1 MKCDCCEREATV
13 HEVSIQH
20 GKRSER
26 HLCEQCAQAKGVLQI
41 GPMPGLV
48 PGPVPGPMPG
58 LVPGQAK
65 SVEHPAGPQVA
76 RGGEAPQSSVCPACG
91 MTFAGFRQA
100 ERLGCAACY
109 VALEGHLLPLIQRVQ
124 EGACQHVGK
133 VPKRALGESAGL
145 GQEGGPVVEAGVGVG
160 TGAAEI
166 VARVRGLREELERAL
181 SDEQYE
187 RAASLRDEI
196 ARLVRRVGGGP
207 AL

>member
-1 MKCDCCEREATV
+1 MSMKCDCCEREATV

-41 GPMPGLV
+41 GPV
-48 PGPVPGPMPG
+48 PG

-76 RGGEAPQSSVCPACG
+76 RGVEAPQSSVCPACG

-133 VPKRALGESAGL
+133 VPKRALGASAGL

-166 VARVRGLREELERAL
+166 IARVRGLREELERAL

-196 ARLVRRVGGGP
+196 ARLVRRVGGRP
-207 AL
+207 VL